1 MNKKFV
7 EKQALEK
14 ESSVSLL
21 SEMEVS
27 GSNVSI
33 NLYSTLEPQNRS
45 TLAIPYLPQYFWTIK
60 VLSPVWPAIILFG
73 FISNIVNIVVFLRA
87 GARDNVV
94 VLLISLAVSDLLF
107 LTLILRTV
115 CGFLIEVHIRP
126 YSWPFDAAIIFF
138 LLYWPAY
145 TAYDISA
152 FISVSLG
159 VMRCACVAMPLKFKL
174 VFTKSRTIVW
184 VLSLVLMALL
194 LRVPVLTIH
203 RIGWST
209 NSATNK
215 SEPYL
220 IQANRDK
227 MTKVA
232 DILNRGLVVYL
243 AYITMIIYVCVLS
256 FKLHQAAQIRRLC
269 TAGKSQ
275 PSDAAQEE
283 AGNQVMSSKDL
294 QVVKSVVVV
303 CTIFI
308 LAQLPFVLT
317 L

>member
-1 MNKKFV
+1 MRLTSDPTLGHLMPPSFF
-7 EKQALEK
+7 
-14 ESSVSLL
+14 SC
-21 SEMEVS
+21 
-27 GSNVSI
+27 
-33 NLYSTLEPQNRS
+33 STGQPTPLTTSPPSFRS
-45 TLAIPYLPQYFWTIK
+45 
-60 VLSPVWPAIILFG
+60 
-73 FISNIVNIVVFLRA
+73 
-87 GARDNVV
+87 
-94 VLLISLAVSDLLF
+94 
-107 LTLILRTV
+107 
-115 CGFLIEVHIRP
+115 H
-126 YSWPFDAAIIFF
+126 
-138 LLYWPAY
+138 
-145 TAYDISA
+145 
-152 FISVSLG
+152 
-159 VMRCACVAMPLKFKL
+159 
-174 VFTKSRTIVW
+174 
-184 VLSLVLMALL
+184 LVLMALL

-243 AYITMIIYVCVLS
+243 TYITMIICVCVLS

-283 AGNQVMSSKDL
+283 AGNQIMSSKDL

-303 CTIFI
+303 PSLSWHCYR
-308 LAQLPFVLT
+308 LC
-317 L
+317 